1 MDRYVGSFANIRTF
15 WYNNNRYYH
24 FFTQV
29 LTLNP
34 STDHLIV
41 SAQYGPSLEAPPTI
55 IEEDET
61 RKLMGNDNKDW

>member
-1 MDRYVGSFANIRTF
+1 MVL
-15 WYNNNRYYH
+15 
-24 FFTQV
+24 FFLIAQV

-41 SAQYGPSLEAPPTI
+41 AAQYGPSSEAPPTI

>member
-1 MDRYVGSFANIRTF
+1 M
-15 WYNNNRYYH
+15 
-24 FFTQV
+24 QV

-34 STDHLIV
+34 STDLLMA
-41 SAQYGPSLEAPPTI
+41 SAQYNASLEAPPTI